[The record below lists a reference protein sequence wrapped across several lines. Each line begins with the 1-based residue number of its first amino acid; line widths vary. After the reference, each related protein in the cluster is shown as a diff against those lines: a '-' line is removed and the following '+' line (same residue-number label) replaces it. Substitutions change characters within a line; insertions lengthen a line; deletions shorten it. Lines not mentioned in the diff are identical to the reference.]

1 MWNWTIQ
8 TKKRHGYQADFNTG
22 AGSWGLHNQTCFS
35 HSHAYVWQCEPRVQL
50 SLSQAL
56 SLHRLSQIAPLK
68 NITFQYKKLHYKLL
82 YRKFNTLKKMPPWK
96 TASEFQV
103 CTGERGSTANSQGS
117 THTGSACCSVEVGPP
132 SQIDFLR
139 LVTEVHKYIAAFLF
153 TVPSHLFSWF
163 WLVCWTKRKLF

>member
-1 MWNWTIQ
+1 MVIRLILTQEQGVEGFTIRRAFH
-8 TKKRHGYQADFNTG
+8 TFARLCLA
-22 AGSWGLHNQTCFS
+22 
-35 HSHAYVWQCEPRVQL
+35 QCEPRMQL

-103 CTGERGSTANSQGS
+103 CTG
-117 THTGSACCSVEVGPP
+117 
-132 SQIDFLR
+132 
-139 LVTEVHKYIAAFLF
+139 
-153 TVPSHLFSWF
+153 
-163 WLVCWTKRKLF
+163 